1 MRKRAVQLP
10 RWTRGRVLS
19 TMRVGRS
26 RIDAK
31 SEAQLAFRNNV
42 SGEWEGRLVNYDPQG
57 NALELPH
64 HLVPDAYR
72 EWDMVPTSWQTQCSM
87 RVVEDRVEWVNR
99 KLIPTVGCEADA
111 VAFEEEGCKDRAGP
125 IPVHYLENGSFCIAP
140 SEISA
145 SSKWEVH
152 HCLVNVPKEER
163 LRIVQKLNNRPD
175 GSIVLQ
181 DLEVVLERFE
191 EEYNGKPLLNGCGG
205 PCVAE
210 FGDKPAPKEDWFE
223 HAWVPV
229 GDCWTDFGTDT
240 EEIGV
245 VESTGELDNADILRD
260 RPGRLLLP
268 SSMWVSASGNL
279 ESSFVV
285 EVGWFVDDEFRLV
298 TSLSFSGG
306 KVSSGFLGR
315 QTKGH

>member
-1 MRKRAVQLP
+1 MAIGKP
-10 RWTRGRVLS
+10 
-19 TMRVGRS
+19 

-31 SEAQLAFRNNV
+31 SEAHLAFRNNV
-42 SGEWEGRLVNYDPQG
+42 SGEWEGRMVNYDPQG

-87 RVVEDRVEWVNR
+87 RVVKDRVEWVNR

-111 VAFEEEGCKDRAGP
+111 VAFEEDGCKDDAGP
-125 IPVHYLENGSFCIAP
+125 VPVHFLENGSFCIAP
-140 SEISA
+140 RDISA

-152 HCLVNVPKEER
+152 HCLVNRPKEER
-163 LRIVQKLNNRPD
+163 VRIVQKFSNRPD
-175 GSIVLQ
+175 GSIVFQ

-210 FGDKPAPKEDWFE
+210 FGDKPVPKEDWFDNV
-223 HAWVPV
+223 WVPLR
-229 GDCWTDFGTDT
+229 DCWTDFDT
-240 EEIGV
+240 GMEGIGV
-245 VESTGELDNADILRD
+245 LESAGELENADALKD
-260 RPGRLLLP
+260 RPGRILLP
-268 SSMWVSASGNL
+268 SSMWVSSCGSL
-279 ESSFVV
+279 ESSFAV
-285 EVGWFVDDEFRLV
+285 EVGWFVDDGLRLV
-298 TSLSFSGG
+298 SSLSFSDGRI
-306 KVSSGFLGR
+306 SSGFLGG